1 MVPDKCPMFYHVPTD
16 PSGMVT
22 VRLTTDSRGRHRGFH
37 ATVFAVSTT
46 DVIAA
51 GIHDRYALC
60 LEAGYS
66 GFDCEIPH
74 CIAQNRPAPPRN
86 FNGVG
91 TPYQLGRV
99 VSQAEGLSVPAMP
112 WAPQTGGCV
121 WPLADY
127 DGLLKGGIVAIRLV
141 FNTPLDLEPHPV
153 SAVGDKL
160 IIQTSNEGAE
170 FFLEQCDSDEVC
182 SFPWQVRK
190 SIRRLLVGRYCSDYI
205 DIMLLNNL
213 FLCDCIRQVSADP
226 MAHVSFEPPLRYL
239 SRIQL

>member
-1 MVPDKCPMFYHVPTD
+1 MPDVYRVPAD

-37 ATVFAVSTT
+37 AKVAAVSAS
-46 DVIAA
+46 DVIVP
-51 GIHDRYALC
+51 GIHDRYAFC
-60 LEAGYS
+60 HEAGYS
-66 GFDCEIPH
+66 GFGDCEIPH
-74 CIAQNRPAPPRN
+74 CIAQNRLAPPRN
-86 FNGVG
+86 FDGVG

-112 WAPQTGGCV
+112 WSPQPGGCV

-127 DGLLKGGIVAIRLV
+127 DGLLKSGIVAIRLM
-141 FNTPLDLEPHPV
+141 FNTPLDLEPYPV

-160 IIQTSNEGAE
+160 VIQTSNEDAE

-190 SIRRLLVGRYCSDYI
+190 SIRRLLVGRDCLDY
-205 DIMLLNNL
+205 
-213 FLCDCIRQVSADP
+213 
-226 MAHVSFEPPLRYL
+226 
-239 SRIQL
+239 